1 MAQSSAPNES
11 RLIAELNDLLQ
22 LDHDA
27 VEAYTIAIDLVRS
40 TRFRESLVEYRADH
54 KRHIEEIAALVR
66 ARGGLPTELPHATA
80 PLKLAVQALG
90 AAPGDVTLLL
100 AFKAVEGQARDK
112 YRRFATKPWPQE
124 VGDVVKAAAAD
135 EERHYQWV
143 EQSLR
148 EQGVGAGSIPH
159 AVASAVEGLHK
170 LLADP
175 IEGFER
181 HVKEHVGNLVGTTRQ
196 RGGSE
201 APTPGDFAQGMR
213 DMASG
218 MVDNIRRGADSA
230 ADTVRDAA
238 GRAGRAA
245 SRATGG
251 AMGGA
256 SNAGPVQ
263 AAAAGASPEAAS
275 FIAALRA
282 LEETGDIES
291 IVALHDDDAEIS
303 GPTDAEPHR
312 GREGARRFWRMYRD
326 SFAEITS
333 SFTNVVAGV
342 GGTVMLEW
350 TSEGR
355 ALTGGRV
362 GYAGVSVLETQAG
375 RVRRFRTYF
384 DTRELELPA
393 RQAGTSSSATSSSA
407 TSSTSST
414 TSTTSALDE
423 AISGVDTPPD
433 VGTVP
438 GAGL

>member
-27 VEAYTIAIDLVRS
+27 VEAYTIAIDLVRN
-40 TRFRESLVEYRADH
+40 TRYRDALVEYRADH
-54 KRHIEEIAALVR
+54 KRHIEELAALVR

-112 YRRFATKPWPQE
+112 YRRFAAKQWPE
-124 VGDVVKAAAAD
+124 EAGAVVKQAAAD

-143 EQSLR
+143 ETSLR
-148 EQGVGAGSIPH
+148 ELGVGAGTVPH

-175 IEGFER
+175 IEGIER
-181 HVKEHVGNLVGTTRQ
+181 KVKEQVGNLVGTTRQ
-196 RGGSE
+196 RGGGSE
-201 APTPGDFAQGMR
+201 APAAERGRDMAQGMR
-213 DMASG
+213 DMATG
-218 MVDNIRRGADSA
+218 MADNIRNSADRA
-230 ADTVRDAA
+230 ADAVRDM
-238 GRAGRAA
+238 AGRAA
-245 SRATGG
+245 NRASG
-251 AMGGA
+251 AA
-256 SNAGPVQ
+256 SKAGPVQ

-282 LEETGDIES
+282 LEETGDVES
-291 IVALHDDDAEIS
+291 MVALYAEDSETS
-303 GPTDAEPHR
+303 GPTDNEPHR
-312 GREGARRFWRMYRD
+312 GRDGARRFWRMYRD
-326 SFAEITS
+326 SFEEITS
-333 SFTNVVAGV
+333 SFTNVVAGA
-342 GGTVMLEW
+342 GGTLMLEW

-362 GYAGVSVLETQAG
+362 GYAGVSVVEMRDG
-375 RVRRFRTYF
+375 RIQRFRTYF
-384 DTRELELPA
+384 DTRDLELPG
-393 RQAGTSSSATSSSA
+393 RQAGASSS
-407 TSSTSST
+407 TSSTSSAS
-414 TSTTSALDE
+414 STTSVTSSLDDTV
-423 AISGVDTPPD
+423 SGVDTPPD
-433 VGTVP
+433 IGTVP

>member
-40 TRFRESLVEYRADH
+40 TRFRDSLVEHRADH

-112 YRRFATKPWPQE
+112 YRRFAARQWPEE
-124 VGDVVKAAAAD
+124 VGTVVKNAAAD

-143 EQSLR
+143 EASLR
-148 EQGVGAGSIPH
+148 ELGVGAGSVPH
-159 AVASAVEGLHK
+159 AIASAVEGLHK

-181 HVKEHVGNLVGTTRQ
+181 RVKEQVGNLVGTTRQ
-196 RGGSE
+196 RGGSD
-201 APTPGDFAQGMR
+201 APGAERVRDVAQGVR
-213 DMASG
+213 DMANG
-218 MVDNIRRGADSA
+218 MADGIRNTADRA
-230 ADTVRDAA
+230 ADAVRDAA
-238 GRAGRAA
+238 GRAAGRA
-245 SRATGG
+245 RG
-251 AMGGA
+251 AM

-263 AAAAGASPEAAS
+263 AAAAGQSPEAAS

-282 LEETGDIES
+282 LEETGDVES
-291 IVALHDDDAEIS
+291 MAALYADDAETS
-303 GPTDAEPHR
+303 GPTDNEPHV
-312 GREGARRFWRMYRD
+312 GKDGARRFWRMYRD
-326 SFAEITS
+326 SFEEITS
-333 SFTNVVAGV
+333 SFTNVVAGA
-342 GGTVMLEW
+342 GGTLMLEW

-362 GYAGVSVLETQAG
+362 GYAGVSVVELRGG
-375 RVRRFRTYF
+375 RIQRFRTYF
-384 DTRELELPA
+384 DTRDLELST
-393 RQAGTSSSATSSSA
+393 RQAGTSSAS
-407 TSSTSST
+407 SST
-414 TSTTSALDE
+414 TSTLDD
-423 AISGVDTPPD
+423 AVSGVDTPPD
-433 VGTVP
+433 IGTVP

>member
-1 MAQSSAPNES
+1 MAQPSAPNES

-40 TRFRESLVEYRADH
+40 ARFRDSLVEYRADH

-66 ARGGLPTELPHATA
+66 ARGALPTELPHATA

-112 YRRFATKPWPQE
+112 YRRKAAQQWPEEVAT
-124 VGDVVKAAAAD
+124 VVKAAAAD

-143 EQSLR
+143 ESSLR
-148 EQGVGAGSIPH
+148 ELGVGAGSVPH
-159 AVASAVEGLHK
+159 AIASAVEGLHK

-175 IEGFER
+175 IEGIER
-181 HVKEHVGNLVGTTRQ
+181 RVKEQVGNLVGTTRQ

-201 APTPGDFAQGMR
+201 APAAERGRDVAQGVR
-213 DMASG
+213 DMAGG
-218 MVDNIRRGADSA
+218 MADGIRNSADRA
-230 ADTVRDAA
+230 ADAVRDMAGRAA
-238 GRAGRAA
+238 GRARD
-245 SRATGG
+245 
-251 AMGGA
+251 AMSG
-256 SNAGPVQ
+256 AGPVQ
-263 AAAAGASPEAAS
+263 AAATGQSPEAAS

-282 LEETGDIES
+282 LEETGDVES
-291 IVALHDDDAEIS
+291 LVALYADDAETS
-303 GPTDAEPHR
+303 GPTDTQPHA
-312 GREGARRFWRMYRD
+312 GKEGARRFWRMYRD
-326 SFAEITS
+326 SFESITS
-333 SFTNVVAGV
+333 SFTNVVAGA
-342 GGTVMLEW
+342 GGTLMLEW

-362 GYAGVSVLETQAG
+362 GYAGVSVVEMQGG
-375 RVRRFRTYF
+375 RIQRFRTYF
-384 DTRELELPA
+384 DTRDLELSSK
-393 RQAGTSSSATSSSA
+393 QASTSSSS
-407 TSSTSST
+407 SSTSS
-414 TSTTSALDE
+414 SLDDSV
-423 AISGVDTPPD
+423 SGVDTPPD